1 MLARLS
7 IFWRLALGYVTIL
20 ALVIGVNLYIL
31 NQFRA
36 ITHLSAELATHH
48 FPAVETAKQLISSLY
63 AQLKSDKQYL
73 VLRDTTLLKDF
84 LQEAENFRKTLKA
97 LEDQENVGNTRQV
110 LESVKALHE
119 EFHTLFLSV
128 GVEQT
133 ERTDMA
139 IANYERQRDSLID
152 MMTQAINTYIRTQEA
167 SVGAI
172 LRDSHLRSVQVE
184 ALTQQLLM
192 MALVLGLGLG
202 GVASYSILR
211 PLRRVSAQIRR
222 IGQGQ
227 FGGKIALDVP
237 LELRDLVAQ
246 INAMGKKLQKLD
258 EMKSEFL
265 ANISHELRT
274 PLTSIREGSQ
284 LLLDGIPGKL
294 SKDQRETLA
303 IISDSSQRLNQ
314 LIGNLLDLSRMEADM
329 VAYNIHPT
337 DLNRLAIRST
347 EKVKFLADRKN
358 IHIDMNLTSEKIKIQ
373 EVDSQRMGQVFE
385 NLLSNAI
392 KFSPSGATVS
402 IQSEQEPASQ
412 GIHFIVE
419 DTGPGIPKEDLPHIF
434 ERFYQGKTQEGRL
447 YVGSGIGLA
456 LAKRVIEDHGGTIWA
471 ESTLGKGAALHFI
484 ISPQKSTTIIH

>member
-1 MLARLS
+1 MLSRLS

-36 ITHLSAELATHH
+36 LTDLGAELATHH
-48 FPAVETAKQLISSLY
+48 FPAVETAKQLITSLY

-97 LEDQENVGNTRQV
+97 LGAQEQRKVSHEALQK
-110 LESVKALHE
+110 VKAHHE
-119 EFHTLFLSV
+119 EFHTLFLNV
-128 GVEQT
+128 GVEQAD
-133 ERTDMA
+133 RSPSA
-139 IANYERQRDSLID
+139 IANYEGTRDILID
-152 MMTQAINTYIRTQEA
+152 SMTKAINMYISSQEA

-172 LRDSHLRSVQVE
+172 LRDSHLRSVQAQE
-184 ALTQQLLM
+184 ITQQLLM
-192 MALVLGLGLG
+192 MALALGLGLAG
-202 GVASYSILR
+202 IASYSILR
-211 PLRRVSAQIRR
+211 PLRRVKAQIRR

-227 FGGKIALDVP
+227 FGGTISHAVP
-237 LELRDLVAQ
+237 QELRDLVDQ
-246 INAMGKKLQKLD
+246 VNWMGEKLKKLD

-284 LLLDGIPGKL
+284 LLLDGIPGEL
-294 SKDQRETLA
+294 TKDQRETLF
-303 IISDSSQRLNQ
+303 IISDSSQRLNH

-329 VAYNIHPT
+329 VAYNLSPT
-337 DLNRLAIRST
+337 DLNRLAVRST

-358 IHIDMNLTSEKIKIQ
+358 IHMDIDLVQEKVKIQ
-373 EVDSQRMGQVFE
+373 NVDGQRMEQVFE
-385 NLLSNAI
+385 NFLSNAI
-392 KFSPSGATVS
+392 KFSPKGSTIS
-402 IQSEQEPASQ
+402 IRSRPDIDDK

-419 DTGPGIPKEDLPHIF
+419 DTGPGILKEDLPHVF
-434 ERFYQGKTQEGRL
+434 ERFYQGKTQEGRA

-456 LAKRVIEDHGGTIWA
+456 LAKRVIEDHGGKIWA
-471 ESTLGKGAALHFI
+471 ESILGKGTALHFI
-484 ISPQKSTTIIH
+484 LAPQKKENILH